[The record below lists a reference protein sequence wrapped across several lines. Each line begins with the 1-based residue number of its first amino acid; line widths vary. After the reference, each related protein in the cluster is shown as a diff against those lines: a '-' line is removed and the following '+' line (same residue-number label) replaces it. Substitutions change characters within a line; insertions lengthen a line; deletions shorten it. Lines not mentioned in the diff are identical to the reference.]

1 MQKAIAKYGLA
12 AHLSL
17 LAVAPLFLFPFCEAP
32 KIATVMLWL
41 SLAGSWWIVL
51 EPSLRGG
58 EMLHDARRRV
68 SRAIGRDP
76 LFWVFLAA
84 IAITGLRALNT
95 GVTMSYDFETR
106 TWLVLPP
113 AVSVFPGAFAS
124 SGFLPFAAT
133 LALGVVVTGCRH
145 ALGSSARM
153 AFFLMASSLSGAFA
167 ALLIFLASRGNV
179 VANAIVAGNSG
190 WFYHS
195 GVAFALYLL
204 CGTISLFAA
213 FERHWNAAVLLAVF
227 SVGGNAAGMFVF
239 SPALDAAAFAAATV
253 LLFFVVFVAACRRLR
268 GSGEFRMVVVYAL
281 ALVMGG
287 LLVVSALPEGAVNAR
302 TAPFVSGSFL
312 PSGLMECRRVF
323 SAAAFKSWTA
333 HPWAGVGLGA
343 FKFDLRFSVAA
354 EDWALLPRGVEAV
367 PNGWWQ
373 LLVEHGIVGTVV
385 LALPF
390 GLLLFTYFRRAAGC
404 IRAGHLPGPAVLVA
418 PLALAALVL
427 TAFFDCSLLR
437 ADVIVIVGAILA
449 VSAKSFPREMLRG
462 NG

>member
-32 KIATVMLWL
+32 KIATAMLWL
-41 SLAGSWWIVL
+41 SLVGAWWIML

-68 SRAIGRDP
+68 SLAIGRDP
-76 LFWVFLAA
+76 LFWVFLVVVAVA
-84 IAITGLRALNT
+84 GLRALNT
-95 GVTMSYDFETR
+95 GIAMSYDFETR
-106 TWLVLPP
+106 TWSVLQP

-124 SGFLPFAAT
+124 SGALPFAAT
-133 LALGVVVTGCRH
+133 VALAVVVTGCRH

-153 AFFLMASSLSGAFA
+153 AFLLMASSLSGAAA
-167 ALLIFLASRGNV
+167 ALLIFLASRGNAAASAV
-179 VANAIVAGNSG
+179 VAGNSG

-204 CGTISLFAA
+204 CGTVSLFAA

-239 SPALDAAAFAAATV
+239 SPALDAAVFAVATL
-253 LLFFVVFVAACRRLR
+253 LLFIAVFIVACRKLR

-281 ALVMGG
+281 VMVMGG
-287 LLVVSALPEGAVNAR
+287 LLVVAALPDGVVSAR
-302 TAPFVSGSFL
+302 TAPFVSRDFL
-312 PSGLMECRRVF
+312 PSGLLDCRRVL
-323 SAAAFKSWTA
+323 SEAAFKSWTA

-343 FKFDLRFSVAA
+343 FQFDLRFGVAA
-354 EDWALLPRGVEAV
+354 ADWVLLPRGVAAV

-390 GLLLFTYFRRAAGC
+390 GLLMFTYFRRAAGC
-404 IRAGHLPGPAVLVA
+404 VRARRLPGPAVLAA
-418 PLALAALVL
+418 PLALAALAS

-437 ADVIVIVGAILA
+437 ADVIVVVGAILA